1 MHCPWHIVARSCG
14 MCLIPRRK
22 RRVNQMHL
30 VEDVDDAPSSGAASS
45 GAGPSCVSCPICK
58 VQHGAVDKASPQ
70 VPGQPPSRVALVDGI
85 DICCDITLGTHC
97 HDVSPEEG
105 REMETH
111 RILLVVVGYP
121 LSIDCLVSLF
131 FVMYLE
137 EMAGYVHYP
146 ATDQQKK
153 TGIKFMEMR
162 NSLEAFSVASL
173 LQLPDHRTFRDWQA
187 ETVTLHVVGGPL
199 GSSPIRCCVLAGS
212 VSFI

>member
-85 DICCDITLGTHC
+85 DICCDITLGTHY
-97 HDVSPEEG
+97 HDVSPEER

-131 FVMYLE
+131 FVMRYVPRGDGRLRALPSHRSAE
-137 EMAGYVHYP
+137 EDRDKIYGNAEFLG
-146 ATDQQKK
+146 
-153 TGIKFMEMR
+153 GIFCC
-162 NSLEAFSVASL
+162 LYFPIA
-173 LQLPDHRTFRDWQA
+173 
-187 ETVTLHVVGGPL
+187 
-199 GSSPIRCCVLAGS
+199 GSSNFP
-212 VSFI
+212 